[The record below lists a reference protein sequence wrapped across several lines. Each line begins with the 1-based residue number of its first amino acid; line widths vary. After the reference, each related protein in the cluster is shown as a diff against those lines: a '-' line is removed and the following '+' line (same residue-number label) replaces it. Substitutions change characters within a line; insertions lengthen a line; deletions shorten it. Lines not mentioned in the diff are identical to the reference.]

1 MIYDA
6 YVFLTYFES
15 FLSHPVF
22 KPKLNAHYM
31 CAQEQ
36 VSTHTVQK
44 WIWNNQSHKYSIII
58 TQIMSLTKD

>member
-22 KPKLNAHYM
+22 KPKLNAHYI

-44 WIWNNQSHKYSIII
+44 
-58 TQIMSLTKD
+58 